1 MRTNYDIQ
9 LGDRTVT
16 KRELAGE
23 ELVKVGRNHIARTLL
38 ELGAA
43 TVDPL
48 SPANPLIFSAGP
60 FAGTSFSNANRT
72 SVGCK
77 SPLTGGIKEAN
88 GGGSFSYGLGQ
99 LKVAGFTLHG
109 ASAAWVVIHFKK
121 DGTIEFDDAAPYL
134 GKGNFE
140 AQEMLHKKYGRK
152 VTIAL
157 CGPVGEY
164 QGLLA
169 GIAFS
174 DKDGRPARLSARG
187 GVGAVM
193 GSKRVKAVVV
203 DLAKI
208 PPFTDAKK
216 VNAAI
221 KDAAKMLLADSMV
234 TNFYQKIGT
243 MGMSDFQNALG
254 ELHVRNFSAGQHVN
268 VAGGEKFKMGGD
280 HISQLNVSRGG
291 EHTHACMPGCVI
303 QCSNVYVDAS
313 GKEVVSPVEYE
324 TLGLLGTNCGL
335 SDPDDLAQMNFLAND
350 LGVDTIELGAT
361 LAVLME
367 AGLGV
372 FGDVKFMADSMA
384 EMRRGTEQ
392 GRLWAQGTARV
403 GAHYH
408 VRRVPVIKKQAIS
421 AYDPRVVEAT
431 GITMMATAQGA
442 DHTAGNL
449 PRLKTREMDGPAIVE
464 QSLAHQA
471 RVAANDSLGLCI
483 FGMSVTNPN
492 TEFLT
497 NAINAAHG
505 TSLTKDFFEALG
517 REALRL
523 EYEFNR
529 RAGFTEADD
538 RGGGEDRYPRPDR
551 PARARLRGLQP
562 HRCPSRP
569 GRRVRGRHHH
579 RRRRQ
584 LGGGHVRGVPAPY
597 HSALPHRDHPL
608 PAHLPDGAG

>member
-1 MRTNYDIQ
+1 MRIYYDIR
-9 LGDRTVT
+9 LSDRSIT
-16 KRELAGE
+16 KRELTGEAIVKAG
-23 ELVKVGRNHIARTLL
+23 RYFIAKTLL

-77 SPLTGGIKEAN
+77 SPLTGGVKEAN

-99 LKVAGFTLHG
+99 QHIAGFTLLD
-109 ASAAWVVIHFKK
+109 AAPDWVVIHFKK
-121 DGTIEFDDAAPYL
+121 DGTIEFDDARPYL

-140 AQEMLHKKYGRK
+140 AQAMLHAKYGKK

-164 QGLLA
+164 QGLIA

-193 GSKRVKAVVV
+193 G
-203 DLAKI
+203 
-208 PPFTDAKK
+208 AKK

-221 KDAAKMLLADSMV
+221 KNYAKMLQADSMV
-234 TNFYQKIGT
+234 ANFYAKIGT
-243 MGMSDFQNALG
+243 MGMADLQNTLG
-254 ELHVRNFSAGQHVN
+254 GLPVRNFSSGQQVD
-268 VAGGEKFKMGGD
+268 VSKGEKFKMGGEY
-280 HISQLNVSRGG
+280 ISQLNVARGG

-335 SDPDDLAQMNFLAND
+335 SDPDDLAQMNYIAND
-350 LGVDTIELGAT
+350 LGVDTIETGAMI
-361 LAVLME
+361 AVLME
-367 AGLGV
+367 AGLGA
-372 FGDVKFMADSMA
+372 FGDVRFMADCLA
-384 EMRRGTEQ
+384 EIQQGTPN
-392 GRLWAQGTARV
+392 GRIWAQGTWRV
-403 GAHYH
+403 GEHYH
-408 VRRVPVIKKQAIS
+408 VKRVPVIKKQAIS

-449 PRLKTREMDGPAIVE
+449 PRLKTREMETPAIVE
-464 QSLAHQA
+464 QSAAHQA

-492 TEFLT
+492 TEWLT
-497 NAINAAHG
+497 DTINAAHG

-517 REALRL
+517 RQTLKL
-523 EYEFNR
+523 EHEFNK
-529 RAGFTEADD
+529 RAGFTAKDD
-538 RGGGEDRYPRPDR
+538 ELPEFFY
-551 PARARLRGLQP
+551 AE
-562 HRCPSRP
+562 
-569 GRRVRGRHHH
+569 
-579 RRRRQ
+579 
-584 LGGGHVRGVPAPY
+584 
-597 HSALPHRDHPL
+597 ALPPTNHVARFHAADVQGMYERL
-608 PAHLPDGAG
+608 PA

>member
-1 MRTNYDIQ
+1 MRRYLDID
-9 LGDRTVT
+9 LGSRTIT
-16 KRELAGE
+16 PREMHGE
-23 ELVKVGRNHIARTLL
+23 EIVKAGRYFIARTLL
-38 ELGAA
+38 DLGAA

-60 FAGTSFSNANRT
+60 FAGSSFSNANRT

-99 LKVAGFTLHG
+99 LRIAGFTLHG
-109 ASAAWVVIHFKK
+109 ASPEWVVLHMKK
-121 DGTIEFDDAAPYL
+121 DGDIDFDDATPYL

-140 AQEMLHKKYGRK
+140 AQDMLHKKYGKK

-164 QGLLA
+164 QGLLG

-193 GSKRVKAVVV
+193 GSKKVKAIVV
-203 DLAKI
+203 DLDRI
-208 PPFTDAKK
+208 PPFHEARK

-221 KDAAKMLLADSMV
+221 KDYAKMLQADSMV
-234 TNFYQKIGT
+234 VNFYQKIGT
-243 MGMSDFQNALG
+243 MGMADLQNTLG
-254 ELHVRNFSAGQHVN
+254 GLPVRNFSAGQQVD
-268 VAGGEKFKMGGD
+268 VSTGEKFKMGGD

-303 QCSNVYVDAS
+303 QCSNVYHDAA

-335 SDPDDLAQMNFLAND
+335 SDPDDLAQMNYLAND

-361 LAVLME
+361 LAVLMD
-367 AGLGV
+367 AGLGQ
-372 FGDVKFMADSMA
+372 FGDVKFMADCMA
-384 EMRRGTEQ
+384 EIRRGTEQ

-403 GAHYH
+403 GEHYG

-421 AYDPRVVEAT
+421 AYDPRVIEAT
-431 GITMMATAQGA
+431 GVAMMATAQGA

-449 PRLKTREMDGPAIVE
+449 PRLKTREMNIDQIIE

-492 TEFLT
+492 TEFLA

-505 TSLTKDFFEALG
+505 TSLTKDFFEPLG

-523 EYEFNR
+523 EAEFNR
-529 RAGFTEADD
+529 RAGFTAKDD
-538 RGGGEDRYPRPDR
+538 E
-551 PARARLRGLQP
+551 
-562 HRCPSRP
+562 
-569 GRRVRGRHHH
+569 
-579 RRRRQ
+579 
-584 LGGGHVRGVPAPY
+584 
-597 HSALPHRDHPL
+597 LPEFFYTDPL
-608 PAHLPDGAG
+608 PPTNLVARFHGADVHGMYERLPA

>member
-1 MRTNYDIQ
+1 MRTYYDIN
-9 LGDRTVT
+9 LDDRTIG
-16 KRELAGE
+16 KRELHGE
-23 ELVKVGRNHIARTLL
+23 EIVRAGRYFIAKTLL
-38 ELGAA
+38 EAGAA
-43 TVDPL
+43 KVDPL
-48 SPANPLIFSAGP
+48 SPENPLIFSAGP
-60 FAGTSFSNANRT
+60 FAGSSFSNANRT

-99 LKVAGFTLHG
+99 LKIAGFTLHG
-109 ASAAWVVIHFKK
+109 ASREWVVIHFKK

-140 AQEMLHKKYGRK
+140 AQAMLHKKYGKK
-152 VTIAL
+152 VTIGL

-193 GSKRVKAVVV
+193 GSKKVKAVVV
-203 DLAKI
+203 DLDKI
-208 PPFTDAKK
+208 PPFSEPKK
-216 VNAAI
+216 VNAAV
-221 KDAAKMLLADSMV
+221 KDYAKLLLADSMV
-234 TNFYQKIGT
+234 TNFYAKIGT
-243 MGMSDFQNALG
+243 MGMADLQNTLG
-254 ELHVRNFSAGQHVN
+254 GLPVRNFSAGQLVD
-268 VAGGEKFKMGGD
+268 VASGETFKMGGQ

-303 QCSNVYVDAS
+303 QCSNVYADAN

-324 TLGLLGTNCGL
+324 TLGLLGTNCGIG
-335 SDPDDLAQMNFLAND
+335 DPDELAQLNYIAND
-350 LGVDTIELGAT
+350 LGVDTIETGAT

-367 AGLGV
+367 AGLAP
-372 FGDVKFMADSMA
+372 FGDVKFMADCLA
-384 EMRRGTEQ
+384 EIRQGTEK

-403 GAHYH
+403 GEHYN

-431 GITMMATAQGA
+431 GIAMMATAQGA

-449 PRLKTREMDGPAIVE
+449 PRLKTREMDIAQIIE

-471 RVAANDSLGLCI
+471 RIAANDSLGLCI

-492 TEFLT
+492 TEFLA

-505 TSLTKDFFEALG
+505 TNLTKDFFEPLG

-523 EYEFNR
+523 EWEFNKQ
-529 RAGFTEADD
+529 AGFTEKDD
-538 RGGGEDRYPRPDR
+538 E
-551 PARARLRGLQP
+551 
-562 HRCPSRP
+562 
-569 GRRVRGRHHH
+569 
-579 RRRRQ
+579 
-584 LGGGHVRGVPAPY
+584 
-597 HSALPHRDHPL
+597 LPNFFYEEPL
-608 PAHLPDGAG
+608 PPTNHVARFHASDVHGMYAGL

>member
-1 MRTNYDIQ
+1 MRRYLDID
-9 LGDRTVT
+9 LERRTISG
-16 KRELAGE
+16 RELHGE
-23 ELVKVGRNHIARTLL
+23 EIVRAGRYLIAKTLL

-60 FAGTSFSNANRT
+60 FAGSSFSNANRT

-99 LKVAGFTLHG
+99 LKIAGFTLHG
-109 ASAAWVVIHFKK
+109 ASPDWVVLHIKK
-121 DGTIEFDDAAPYL
+121 DGDVDFDDAAPYL

-140 AQEMLHKKYGRK
+140 AQDMLHKRYGKK

-174 DKDGRPARLSARG
+174 DKDGRPSRLSARG

-193 GSKRVKAVVV
+193 GSKKVKAIVV
-203 DLAKI
+203 DLDRI
-208 PPFTDAKK
+208 PPFQEAKK

-221 KDAAKMLLADSMV
+221 KNYAKMLQADSMV

-243 MGMSDFQNALG
+243 MGMADLQNTLG
-254 ELHVRNFSAGQHVN
+254 GLPVRNFSAGQQVN
-268 VAGGEKFKMGGD
+268 VATGEKFRMGGEY
-280 HISQLNVSRGG
+280 ISQLNVSRGG

-303 QCSNVYVDAS
+303 QCSNVYHDAA

-335 SDPDDLAQMNFLAND
+335 SDPDDLAQMNYIAND

-367 AGLGV
+367 AGLGQ
-372 FGDVKFMADSMA
+372 FGDVKFMADCMA
-384 EMRRGTEQ
+384 EMRRGSER

-403 GAHYH
+403 GEHYQ

-421 AYDPRVVEAT
+421 AYDPRVIEAT
-431 GITMMATAQGA
+431 GVTMMATAQGA

-449 PRLKTREMDGPAIVE
+449 PRLKTREMDAGHIIE

-492 TEFLT
+492 TEFLAET
-497 NAINAAHG
+497 LNAAHG
-505 TSLTKDFFEALG
+505 TSLTKDFFEPLG

-523 EYEFNR
+523 EAEFNR
-529 RAGFTEADD
+529 RAGFTAKDD
-538 RGGGEDRYPRPDR
+538 E
-551 PARARLRGLQP
+551 
-562 HRCPSRP
+562 
-569 GRRVRGRHHH
+569 
-579 RRRRQ
+579 
-584 LGGGHVRGVPAPY
+584 
-597 HSALPHRDHPL
+597 LPEFFYTEPL
-608 PAHLPDGAG
+608 PPTNLVARFHGADVHGMYERLPA

>member
-1 MRTNYDIQ
+1 MRTYHDIH
-9 LGDRTVT
+9 LDS
-16 KRELAGE
+16 REITTQELTGEAIVKAGRY
-23 ELVKVGRNHIARTLL
+23 LIARTLL

-60 FAGTSFSNANRT
+60 FAGSSFSNANRT

-99 LKVAGFTLHG
+99 LKIAGFTLHG
-109 ASAAWVVIHFKK
+109 ASPEWVVIHMKK
-121 DGTIEFDDAAPYL
+121 EGGVDFDAAAPYL

-140 AQEMLHKKYGRK
+140 AQEMLHKRYGKK

-164 QGLLA
+164 QGLIA

-203 DLAKI
+203 DLDRI
-208 PPFTDAKK
+208 PPFQEARK

-221 KDAAKMLLADSMV
+221 KDYAKMLQADSMV
-234 TNFYQKIGT
+234 TNFYAKIGT
-243 MGMSDFQNALG
+243 MGMADLQNALG
-254 ELHVRNFSAGQHVN
+254 GLPVRNFSAGQLVD
-268 VAGGEKFKMGGD
+268 VAAGETFKMGGD
-280 HISQLNVSRGG
+280 YISQLNVSRGG

-303 QCSNVYVDAS
+303 QCSNVYHDAS

-324 TLGLLGTNCGL
+324 TLGLLGTNCGIG
-335 SDPDDLAQMNFLAND
+335 DPDDLAHLNFIAND
-350 LGVDTIELGAT
+350 LGVDTIETGAT

-367 AGLGV
+367 AGLGA
-372 FGDVKFMADSMA
+372 FGDVGFMAECLA
-384 EMRRGTEQ
+384 EIRRGTEK

-403 GAHYH
+403 GEHYA

-449 PRLKTREMDGPAIVE
+449 PRLKTREMSTEDLVS

-492 TEFLT
+492 TEFLA

-505 TSLTKDFFEALG
+505 TNLTKDFFEPLG

-529 RAGFTEADD
+529 RAGFTEKDD
-538 RGGGEDRYPRPDR
+538 EL
-551 PARARLRGLQP
+551 PAFFY
-562 HRCPSRP
+562 SE
-569 GRRVRGRHHH
+569 
-579 RRRRQ
+579 
-584 LGGGHVRGVPAPY
+584 
-597 HSALPHRDHPL
+597 PL
-608 PAHLPDGAG
+608 PPTNHVARFHGADVHGMYERLSA